1 MTFAAV
7 TGAGGVLL
15 LYTLVNP
22 LTAELGALNLFLYT
36 CVYTPMKR
44 LSILNT
50 WAGAVVGAIPPVMGW
65 TACTGT
71 LDPGCLIPFG
81 VLFAWQFPHFNAL
94 SWNLRPDY
102 SRAGYRDELYTNR
115 SSRKTGCQFN

>member
-15 LYTLVNP
+15 LYALVNP

-115 SSRKTGCQFN
+115 SSRKTDSQ